1 MAEYI
6 KSYPNDIYNLNNY
19 QPDWIQTD
27 ENKFR
32 LQYRNKTYIVGN
44 TNNKVWVW
52 LNGKFINHLFPK
64 QSVEEI
70 KNDILDKIEILYPD
84 LYNVNSNNKAS
95 PRSEP

>member
-1 MAEYI
+1 VIGPKKNGSPYICVNGVFYTDSALREIKHPETLAEYI

-19 QPDWIQTD
+19 QPDWIKTD

-64 QSVEEI
+64 
-70 KNDILDKIEILYPD
+70 
-84 LYNVNSNNKAS
+84 
-95 PRSEP
+95 